1 MNITTIR
8 QVISDKSDG
17 ETVMAVQAEIKAVYE
32 RRDVNAGTDK
42 ATTVQ
47 NVVLRDSTGEIRC
60 SFWGHSDLSEHKGR
74 TFVFHSNKGPKG
86 IFGLKAKDKPNY
98 KDKTKIDRELEVS
111 KSATIQTVEAFQA
124 ANGGVTN
131 ATPVASAPV
140 KQTGNAGQ
148 SEPSRS
154 VLARTQGSQSAV
166 SLEMLSNFW
175 ECCYLLADSKQKKLG
190 LTDDIKQS
198 MTASLFIQGM
208 KENLHFKEELPIT
221 ATLTVADKP
230 KEPTKPTPPP
240 QETNVDEDVPFD
252 GAPE

>member
-1 MNITTIR
+1 MNITTIS

-17 ETVMAVQAEIKAVYE
+17 EIVMAVQAEIKAVYE
-32 RRDVNAGTDK
+32 RRPVNAGTDK
-42 ATTVQ
+42 ETTVQ

-86 IFGLKAKDKPNY
+86 IFGLKAKDKPDF
-98 KDKTKIDRELEVS
+98 KDKSKTVRELEVS

-124 ANGGVTN
+124 SNGGVTN
-131 ATPVASAPV
+131 AAPAAAPV

-148 SEPSRS
+148 AEPIRS
-154 VLARTQGSQSAV
+154 VAARTQSSPV

-175 ECCYLLADSKQKKLG
+175 ECCYLLADAKQKKLG

-208 KENLHFKEELPIT
+208 KENLHFREELPIT
-221 ATLTVADKP
+221 AKLVADKP
-230 KEPTKPTPPP
+230 KVE
-240 QETNVDEDVPFD
+240 Q
-252 GAPE
+252 APEDETDPPF